1 MQRKGTRPLPFPG
14 LLPSLGSN
22 HVVLRIRLLGVEGG
36 CRNPGRGLGK
46 PGRERTKKLESEKEL
61 GLQDLRW
68 RSSGPLGTPRVRV
81 RARQMSKP
89 QHSPLFSGRS

>member
-1 MQRKGTRPLPFPG
+1 M
-14 LLPSLGSN
+14 
-22 HVVLRIRLLGVEGG
+22 GVEVG

-68 RSSGPLGTPRVRV
+68 RSSSPLGTPRVRV

-89 QHSPLFSGRS
+89 QHSPLVQWKKLMLRGKM